1 MVRTV
6 AIVMILAVSAQLL
19 VHAQLKDRNE
29 APLEL
34 PANMRD
40 EDEDVVNETN
50 YAFNPIQAK
59 KEFKVGNFYARKG
72 NHRAAAGRYLEA
84 TRWDPGYA
92 EAFWKLGDA
101 REELGQHQHALDAY
115 RRYIKLEPD
124 SKQAKDIG
132 GRLAELEKQ
141 AKAIPEEPE
150 KPEHS
155 STAKLPKVLQDP

>member
-6 AIVMILAVSAQLL
+6 AIVMILAVFGPLL
-19 VHAQLKDRNE
+19 VHAQLKERQD

-40 EDEDVVNETN
+40 EDEDVVIEPS

-92 EAFWKLGDA
+92 EAFWKLGEA
-101 REELGQHQHALDAY
+101 REELEQHQQALDAY
-115 RRYIKLEPD
+115 QRFIKLEPD

-132 GRLAELEKQ
+132 GRLAALEKQ
-141 AKAIPEEPE
+141 AKEIPEEPE
-150 KPEHS
+150 KSEHP
-155 STAKLPKVLQDP
+155 STAKLPRVFRDP

>member
-1 MVRTV
+1 
-6 AIVMILAVSAQLL
+6 MILAVFGPLL
-19 VHAQLKDRNE
+19 VQGQLKERQD

-40 EDEDVVNETN
+40 EDEDVANDPN

-84 TRWDPGYA
+84 TRWDPGYS
-92 EAFWKLGDA
+92 EAFWKLA
-101 REELGQHQHALDAY
+101 QVREKLSQYQQALDSY
-115 RRYIKLEPD
+115 QRYIKLEPD

-132 GRLAELEKQ
+132 GRLAALEKQ
-141 AKAIPEEPE
+141 AKEIPEEPE
-150 KPEHS
+150 KQEHP
-155 STAKLPKVLQDP
+155 STAKLPRVFRNP